1 MVSESYILGEL
12 GRRQIFTK
20 GNEGVLMI
28 LTVDYK
34 FYMNINTLKHHRR
47 ARVAKMITL
56 NANFVSRIE
65 FSEAP

>member
-1 MVSESYILGEL
+1 
-12 GRRQIFTK
+12 
-20 GNEGVLMI
+20 MI

-34 FYMNINTLKHHRR
+34 FYMKINTLKHRRR

-56 NANFVSRIE
+56 NANFVSRID

>member
-1 MVSESYILGEL
+1 
-12 GRRQIFTK
+12 
-20 GNEGVLMI
+20 MI

-56 NANFVSRIE
+56 NANFVCRID